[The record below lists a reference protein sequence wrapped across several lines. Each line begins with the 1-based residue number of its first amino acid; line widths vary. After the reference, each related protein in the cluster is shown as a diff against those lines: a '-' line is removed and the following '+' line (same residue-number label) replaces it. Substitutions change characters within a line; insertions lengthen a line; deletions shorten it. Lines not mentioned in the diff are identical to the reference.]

1 MQSSILCPCQTFLW
15 SVKMKRSIWFLFFAV
30 LGLFLSYVMTLA
42 DFTVVMLIC
51 IYAINASEY
60 ATKDMES

>member
-1 MQSSILCPCQTFLW
+1 
-15 SVKMKRSIWFLFFAV
+15 MKRSIWFLFFAV

-60 ATKDMES
+60 ATKDKES

>member
-1 MQSSILCPCQTFLW
+1 
-15 SVKMKRSIWFLFFAV
+15 MKRSIWFLFFAV